1 MLQLP
6 PPTRASNQTPNKTR
20 KSSSQLIPIKEDIE
34 EPDMN
39 TSMEVESAINTYLR
53 RSSETFDLGKNY
65 EVCKIYYSVILPT
78 CSNISINIMDINVV
92 HFIRYHF
99 RRCVCNYGQH
109 YMITQA

>member
-1 MLQLP
+1 MSFRSAVNTVEKIREQIRRVLQLP
-6 PPTRASNQTPNKTR
+6 PPTRASNQAPNKTR

-65 EVCKIYYSVILPT
+65 EVCEIYHSVI
-78 CSNISINIMDINVV
+78 SAN
-92 HFIRYHF
+92 FYKYHGYQCCAF
-99 RRCVCNYGQH
+99 
-109 YMITQA
+109 YMLSF

>member
-65 EVCKIYYSVILPT
+65 EVCRIYHSVILL
-78 CSNISINIMDINVV
+78 
-92 HFIRYHF
+92 
-99 RRCVCNYGQH
+99 H
-109 YMITQA
+109 YFYKYRGYQCCTFYMLSF

>member
-1 MLQLP
+1 
-6 PPTRASNQTPNKTR
+6 
-20 KSSSQLIPIKEDIE
+20 
-34 EPDMN
+34 MN

-65 EVCKIYYSVILPT
+65 EVCEIYHSVISAT
-78 CSNISINIMDINVV
+78 CSKISINIMDINVV
-92 HFIRYHF
+92 HFICYHF

>member
-65 EVCKIYYSVILPT
+65 EVCKIYHSLILLT
-78 CSNISINIMDINVV
+78 K
-92 HFIRYHF
+92 FL
-99 RRCVCNYGQH
+99 
-109 YMITQA
+109 